1 MFKRIE
7 PKTHFII
14 ISITVA
20 AALCFLGF
28 VIFYYALPAI
38 IQKSDAIEQAK
49 TNLAALEEKK
59 NIMLEEEEKIKSL
72 SAKLDAVEAAIVPA
86 DNPVTFF
93 KLLEDLAARENL
105 SIEIK
110 PASAQNAPPNTIAL
124 TVSVTG
130 ALKQGIDFV
139 KNISMLPFVV
149 TVSDIALSRS
159 VATASTETK
168 PSAKTIT
175 PIIGETTITTTLFAA
190 SRP

>member
-1 MFKRIE
+1 MK

-20 AALCFLGF
+20 AALGFLGF

-38 IQKSDAIEQAK
+38 IQESNAIEQTK

-59 NIMLEEEEKIKSL
+59 NILIEEKEKIKFL
-72 SAKLDAVEAAIVPA
+72 SEKLDAVEAAIVPA
-86 DNPVTFF
+86 DNPVAFF
-93 KLLEDLAARENL
+93 KLLEEVAAREHL

-130 ALKQGIDFV
+130 ALKQGIDFI
-139 KNISMLPFVV
+139 KNIAMFPFVL
-149 TVSDIALSRS
+149 TVSDVALSRDVT
-159 VATASTETK
+159 VASSETNQNT
-168 PSAKTIT
+168 KTLT
-175 PIIGETTITTTLFAA
+175 PVLGETTITIKIFAA